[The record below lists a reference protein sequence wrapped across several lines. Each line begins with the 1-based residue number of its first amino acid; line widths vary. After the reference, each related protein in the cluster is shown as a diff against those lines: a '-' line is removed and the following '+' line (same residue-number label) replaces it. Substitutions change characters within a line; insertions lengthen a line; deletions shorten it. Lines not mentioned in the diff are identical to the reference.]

1 MSDYVAA
8 LCHMV
13 GTEITP
19 FETLSITAADDEE
32 AVRKA
37 NEWQLNT
44 VFPAA
49 IEEETWLQVLRDG
62 RAIYSQKFVRL

>member
-1 MSDYVAA
+1 MFEYIAA
-8 LCHMV
+8 LCHLV

-37 NEWQLNT
+37 NEWQLST

-62 RAIYSQKFVRL
+62 RAIYSQKFVPL